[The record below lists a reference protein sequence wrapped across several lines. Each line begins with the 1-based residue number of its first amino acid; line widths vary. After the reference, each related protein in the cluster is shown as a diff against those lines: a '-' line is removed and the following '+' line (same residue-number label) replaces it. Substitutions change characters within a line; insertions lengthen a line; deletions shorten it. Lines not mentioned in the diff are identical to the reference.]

1 MTHEASSAADGGV
14 PLTTLLHEAS
24 STLAAAGVPQPRR
37 EARLLAAHALGLTAD
52 ALLRLPPAATV
63 PAAGARAL
71 VARRAAREPLAFIT
85 GTAGFWTLDL
95 AVDPSTLI
103 PRADSEALIEAALAL
118 RPDRDR
124 VRAIL
129 DLGCGTASLLLAALS
144 EYRSAFGIGVDRAEA
159 ACRLACANTARTGLA
174 DRAAI
179 VCGDWAGM
187 LDARFDLILSNPP
200 YVETGHIDTL
210 MPEVGRHEPR
220 LALDGGADGLDAYR
234 ALMPVLDRLLA
245 PGGLAVLEIGAF
257 QEAAASRLAEASGL
271 AIVHRHH
278 DLSGVIRTLAL
289 ARPDPTPKTVGSRIS
304 LG

>member
-1 MTHEASSAADGGV
+1 MADGDGGV
-14 PLTTLLHEAS
+14 PLTTLLDEAS
-24 STLAAAGVPQPRR
+24 STLAGAGIEQPRR
-37 EARLLAAHALGLTAD
+37 EARLLVAHALGLTAD
-52 ALLRLPPAATV
+52 ALLRLPPAGIV
-63 PAAGARAL
+63 PAAPARAL

-95 AVDPSTLI
+95 AVGPSTLI

-118 RPDRDR
+118 RPGRDR
-124 VRAIL
+124 IRAIL

-159 ACRLACANTARTGLA
+159 ACRLARANTARTGLA
-174 DRAAI
+174 GRAAI

-187 LDARFDLILSNPP
+187 LDARFDLVLSNPP

-245 PGGLAVLEIGAF
+245 PGGLALLEIGAG
-257 QEAAASRLAEASGL
+257 QDAAASCLAEASGL
-271 AIVHRHH
+271 AIVDRHH
-278 DLSGVIRTLAL
+278 DLTGLIRVLAL
-289 ARPDPTPKTVGSRIS
+289 ARPDPSPKTVGSRIS